1 MGLSTLGFIWPYV
14 GIKLQLLGKIS
25 CFLQKDFLE
34 LYCGYIKSK
43 LAPLPQVSQDFLPQ
57 DENVNK
63 GFLEANTATQQL
75 RWNTSG
81 HYLKYF

>member
-1 MGLSTLGFIWPYV
+1 M
-14 GIKLQLLGKIS
+14 S
-25 CFLQKDFLE
+25 CFLQKDLLE

-43 LAPLPQVSQDFLPQ
+43 LAPLPQVSQDFSPQ
-57 DENVNK
+57 DQNVNK

-81 HYLKYF
+81 QLF